1 MKKFVVFTL
10 VFALLAMAVTPVFA
24 QDGSGKGKN
33 MNSTGG
39 GDQLQYN
46 YAYAGEEI
54 FSVAGVVTAV
64 AATTDPLTGVT
75 TGSVTLDVV
84 AGNHLLHD
92 TVMAVDLP
100 TITVVITETT
110 RIVQACNSAEV
121 DCKLD
126 ATLAV
131 GQNVTI
137 KGLTDGTTYTAQH
150 ITIGAALTGTLIQS
164 PQLQNHTGQP
174 EDAGAGAGAARP

>member
-1 MKKFVVFTL
+1 MKKFVVLTL
-10 VFALLAMAVTPVFA
+10 VFALLALAVTPVFA
-24 QDGSGKGKN
+24 QGGSGKGKN
-33 MNSTGG
+33 MNGGG

-64 AATTDPLTGVT
+64 ATTTDPLTGVT

-92 TVMAVDLP
+92 TVLAMDLP
-100 TITVVITETT
+100 SITVVITETT
-110 RIVQACNSAEV
+110 RIVQTCNSTEV
-121 DCKLD
+121 DCKLA

-150 ITIGAALTGTLIQS
+150 ITIGAALTGTLLQS

-174 EDAGAGAGAARP
+174 EDAGAGAARP

>member
-10 VFALLAMAVTPVFA
+10 VFALLALAVTPVFA

-33 MNSTGG
+33 MNGGG

-92 TVMAVDLP
+92 TVLAMDLP
-100 TITVVITETT
+100 SITVVITEAT
-110 RIVQACNSAEV
+110 RIVQACNSTEV
-121 DCKLD
+121 DCTLD

-137 KGLTDGTTYTAQH
+137 QGLTDGTTYTAQH
-150 ITIGAALTGTLIQS
+150 ITIGAALTGTLLQS

-174 EDAGAGAGAARP
+174 EDAGAGAARP